1 MTADAED
8 IIRVLLVDDH
18 ALLRSG
24 LKLLLEAQ
32 PDIRVIGEASRG
44 DEAVE
49 RVRETCPDV
58 ILMDLSMSGMNG
70 LQAIAL
76 IKQQFPQCRIL
87 VLTMHDDE
95 EYLRQSLAAGA
106 SGYILKQ
113 AADSELLSALRS
125 VHRGEIFLP
134 PALTKALV
142 ESLARPT
149 ERLTENHD
157 VALSPRETEVARL
170 VAMGHTNREI
180 AELLVLSVKTVETHK
195 ARIMD
200 KLGLRSRSELVR
212 YAISKGLI
220 TTKRLLEP

>member
-49 RVRETCPDV
+49 RVSETCPDV

-125 VHRGEIFLP
+125 VHRGEVFLP
-134 PALTKALV
+134 PALTKTLV
-142 ESLARPT
+142 ESLARPA
-149 ERLTENHD
+149 ERFAENHGD
-157 VALSPRETEVARL
+157 ALSPRETEVARL

-220 TTKRLLEP
+220 TTKRLPER